1 MIVIG
6 DAATA
11 IGSSEDDHDLSA
23 LQGYRLRSHGSPSER
38 RGPFI
43 LSAPVS
49 ETYAVRASSGTLRN
63 WNIFDYALNG
73 TVA

>member
-1 MIVIG
+1 MVVIG
-6 DAATA
+6 DAGTVV
-11 IGSSEDDHDLSA
+11 GSSEDYHDLSA

-38 RGPFI
+38 QVPFI

-49 ETYAVRASSGTLRN
+49 EAYAARASLETLRN